1 MSGEDIDTDTERKL
15 KKLRSEPRQ
24 PTKAEKQDWWSQIKF
39 YQRQRVS
46 LGKKPVSD
54 AWCSHTFR
62 ERFGEW
68 PNGLSDYPME
78 ITPTVSNFIMHK
90 RIAFAKQREKEQRLQ
105 KQAEEQP
112 NAARVQQ
119 ALNHVSEIRQQLGKR
134 A

>member
-1 MSGEDIDTDTERKL
+1 
-15 KKLRSEPRQ
+15 
-24 PTKAEKQDWWSQIKF
+24 
-39 YQRQRVS
+39 
-46 LGKKPVSD
+46 
-54 AWCSHTFR
+54 
-62 ERFGEW
+62 
-68 PNGLSDYPME
+68 
-78 ITPTVSNFIMHK
+78 MHK